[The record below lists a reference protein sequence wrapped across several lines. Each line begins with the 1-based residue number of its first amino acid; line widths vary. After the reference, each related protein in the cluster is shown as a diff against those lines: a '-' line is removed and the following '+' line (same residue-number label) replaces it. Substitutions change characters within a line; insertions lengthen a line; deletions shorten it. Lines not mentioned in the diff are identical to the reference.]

1 MSVRGRRSGGG
12 FHGKRHGPRLM
23 GDGVGSMAHGLH
35 GGWRLGVSRGKSGR
49 RVARGEA
56 RREGMGGGGR
66 ASGARAACAGPAALG
81 DGALEGLQIEVLQ
94 VLQECAA
101 VLDGGEE
108 VELLL

>member
-1 MSVRGRRSGGG
+1 MVVAAGVVFTVSVMDPDSWAMAWGAW
-12 FHGKRHGPRLM
+12 LM
-23 GDGVGSMAHGLH
+23 AYMAD
-35 GGWRLGVSRGKSGR
+35 GGWGVSRGKSGR